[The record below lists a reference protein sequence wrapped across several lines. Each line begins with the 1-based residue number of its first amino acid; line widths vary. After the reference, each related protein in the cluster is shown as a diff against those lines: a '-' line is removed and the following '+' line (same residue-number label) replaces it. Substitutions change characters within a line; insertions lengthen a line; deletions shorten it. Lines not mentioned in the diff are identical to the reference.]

1 MRYVVTVFSCFL
13 IGGSFHAVADE
24 DHLKLIQ
31 NAETL
36 AAEYRSLENDSDA
49 KSELKSKVKS
59 LIQQSFEARQTA
71 QRNQIQEMRKKL
83 RRAEETLESRE
94 VIKDRIIDRKVED
107 LLSGQAADW
116 KANAAPEDQLFD
128 VIGIGDIVAV
138 YLPGVL
144 PFESAKQGP
153 SPPKV
158 TLLDSGRLVTG
169 FPLAVGSDGAIAMP
183 LVDPIE
189 IAGLTV
195 RAAEEKIAKTYLD
208 ADILRPGKARPL
220 LTLIPKAEASR
231 RTNEAPNTIAAN
243 ALGNT
248 SASPVAAGVA
258 SFEDTY
264 GRLDKAREL
273 VTKFRSNQQMIDPYR
288 QILESAR
295 VSVEERANARR
306 AVSAYESIQATVR
319 FRLELEKDYLT
330 DVMEQLE
337 TELRSKQSLLEKAT
351 GKLAITEKLYTS
363 GTTTSTE
370 LSDMKSQV
378 LQAKVQA
385 QSAELKY
392 AQYKKIA
399 KRWQEIVG
407 DVLGEDADSK

>member
-1 MRYVVTVFSCFL
+1 MRYVVTVFLCFL
-13 IGGSFHAVADE
+13 IGGSLHALADE
-24 DHLKLIQ
+24 DHLKLLGD
-31 NAETL
+31 AEAI
-36 AAEYRSLENDSDA
+36 AAQYRSSAEGSDA

-71 QRNQIQEMRKKL
+71 QRNQIQEMREKL

-107 LLSGQAADW
+107 LLSGQSADW
-116 KANAAPEDQLFD
+116 KAKTPAEEQLFD

-195 RAAEEKIAKTYLD
+195 RAAEEKIAKNYRD

-220 LTLIPKAEASR
+220 LTLIPKAEASL
-231 RTNEAPNTIAAN
+231 RTNEAPKTIVAN
-243 ALGNT
+243 PLGNT
-248 SASPVAAGVA
+248 SVSTVTAGVA

-273 VTKFRSNQQMIDPYR
+273 VAEFRSMQKKIDPYK

-295 VSVEERANARR
+295 VPVEERANASR
-306 AVSAYESIQATVR
+306 AISGFKSGQATVR
-319 FRLELEKDYLT
+319 FRLELKKDYLT

-363 GTTTSTE
+363 GTTTGAE

-378 LQAKVQA
+378 LQSKVQA

-407 DVLGEDADSK
+407 DVLDEDADSK

>member
-1 MRYVVTVFSCFL
+1 M
-13 IGGSFHAVADE
+13 
-24 DHLKLIQ
+24 
-31 NAETL
+31 
-36 AAEYRSLENDSDA
+36 
-49 KSELKSKVKS
+49 
-59 LIQQSFEARQTA
+59 
-71 QRNQIQEMRKKL
+71 
-83 RRAEETLESRE
+83 
-94 VIKDRIIDRKVED
+94 
-107 LLSGQAADW
+107 
-116 KANAAPEDQLFD
+116 
-128 VIGIGDIVAV
+128 
-138 YLPGVL
+138 
-144 PFESAKQGP
+144 
-153 SPPKV
+153 
-158 TLLDSGRLVTG
+158 LDSGRLVTG

-195 RAAEEKIAKTYLD
+195 RAAEEKIAKNYRD

-220 LTLIPKAEASR
+220 LTLIPKAEASL
-231 RTNEAPNTIAAN
+231 RTNEAPKTIVAN
-243 ALGNT
+243 PLGNT
-248 SASPVAAGVA
+248 SVSTVTAGVA

-273 VTKFRSNQQMIDPYR
+273 VAEFRSMQKKIDPYK

-295 VSVEERANARR
+295 VPVEERANASR
-306 AVSAYESIQATVR
+306 AISGFKSGQATVR
-319 FRLELEKDYLT
+319 FRLELKKDYLT

-363 GTTTSTE
+363 GTTTGAE

-378 LQAKVQA
+378 LQSKVQA

-407 DVLGEDADSK
+407 DVLDEDADSK